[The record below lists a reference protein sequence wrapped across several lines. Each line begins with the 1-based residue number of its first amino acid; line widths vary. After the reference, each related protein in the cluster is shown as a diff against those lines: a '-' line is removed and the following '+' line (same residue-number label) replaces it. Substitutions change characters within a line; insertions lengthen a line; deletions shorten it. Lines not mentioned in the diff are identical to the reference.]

1 MNDQKQ
7 ELLVPPT
14 IREEWVDVLKGV
26 LIGFVVIG
34 HCIITLNPAD
44 NFQRIVLVLI
54 YTIHMPMFFI
64 LSGYT
69 LKVKKNLIE
78 FIVKKLKTIMVP
90 YLMFVI
96 VDTFIEYIMG
106 VYSIQEIFERFL
118 NQYLDI
124 VLITTKSPYSSLWFL
139 PAICGGIII
148 TFIIEKLLYK
158 RSKRILA
165 SVILVIIGQIIYM
178 RGIESYFGVREAL
191 IAQFFILLGFELK
204 KIILK
209 LKNNFSA
216 IEILILLL
224 IWLYVAFEWVSNG
237 HSTIN
242 YWNSDVAPI
251 VWTFAIAGIAAT
263 VLLATIGFWEKH
275 KGKLFDIF
283 AYLGKNTL
291 YIYGF
296 HYIFLRVYPNIVTS
310 KINGRI
316 SFLVLTILVLVSSL
330 VLTIVY
336 KKSKKT
342 IVRGIIHIFYATERE

>member
-1 MNDQKQ
+1 MNDQKP

-78 FIVKKLKTIMVP
+78 FIVKKLKTIMAP

-148 TFIIEKLLYK
+148 TFIIEKSLNK
-158 RSKRILA
+158 RSKRIFA

-209 LKNNFSA
+209 LKNNFSV

-224 IWLYVAFEWVSNG
+224 TQLS
-237 HSTIN
+237 HQ
-242 YWNSDVAPI
+242 
-251 VWTFAIAGIAAT
+251 
-263 VLLATIGFWEKH
+263 
-275 KGKLFDIF
+275 
-283 AYLGKNTL
+283 
-291 YIYGF
+291 
-296 HYIFLRVYPNIVTS
+296 
-310 KINGRI
+310 
-316 SFLVLTILVLVSSL
+316 
-330 VLTIVY
+330 
-336 KKSKKT
+336 
-342 IVRGIIHIFYATERE
+342 